1 MNEEGAQKMA
11 KLLIVDDHALF
22 RLGVCT
28 ALKLGEEPHEVVGD
42 VGTAHECMAYLASN
56 APKPDILLLDIIL
69 PDESGE
75 EIARKVRT
83 LYPQINILILS
94 AETSEEVLLNLVETG
109 IQGFI
114 SKESVQDE
122 LYTAIDAIMQ
132 GEQYFGKDIDS
143 LLTSLMSEAH
153 CNERLRA
160 KSIFSERELVVIELC
175 SEGYP
180 TKIISDKMGISPR
193 TVDAHKANI
202 FAKLGVTNTVE
213 MVRYAIKHR
222 LVKL

>member
-1 MNEEGAQKMA
+1 MA
-11 KLLIVDDHALF
+11 KILVVDDHALF

-28 ALKLGEEPHEVVGD
+28 ALKLGEHPSEVEGE
-42 VGTAHECMAYLASN
+42 VGTAHECLEYLKSD

-75 EIARKVRT
+75 EVARKVRKA
-83 LYPQINILILS
+83 YPRVKILILS

-109 IQGFI
+109 INGFV

-122 LYTAIDAIMQ
+122 LYIAINIIMN
-132 GEQYFGKDIDS
+132 GGQYFGRDVDS
-143 LLTSLMSEAH
+143 LLKSLMSDASR
-153 CNERLRA
+153 NERLRA
-160 KSIFSERELVVIELC
+160 KSLFSERELIVIELC

-202 FAKLGVTNTVE
+202 FAKLGITNTVE
-213 MVRYAIKHR
+213 LVRYAIKHR

>member
-1 MNEEGAQKMA
+1 MA
-11 KLLIVDDHALF
+11 KVLVVDDHMLF

-28 ALKLGEEPHEVVGD
+28 ALKLGGQAHEVLAD
-42 VGTAHECMAYLASN
+42 VGTAHECYEYMSREAQ
-56 APKPDILLLDIIL
+56 KPDLLLLDIIL

-75 EIARKVRT
+75 KIARKMRKEFPSVK
-83 LYPQINILILS
+83 ILILS
-94 AETSEEVLLNLVETG
+94 AGTSEEVLLNLVETG
-109 IQGFI
+109 IDGFV

-122 LYTAIDAIMQ
+122 LYHAIEVIMN
-132 GEQYFGKDIDS
+132 GGQYFGKDIDS
-143 LLTSLMSEAH
+143 LLKSLMSDAS

-160 KSIFSERELVVIELC
+160 KSLFSDREKMVIELC

-180 TKIISDKMGISPR
+180 TKIISDMMGISPR

-202 FAKLGVTNTVE
+202 FAKLGITNTIE
-213 MVRYAIKHR
+213 LVRYAIKHR

>member
-1 MNEEGAQKMA
+1 MA
-11 KLLIVDDHALF
+11 KVLVVDDHALF

-28 ALKLGEEPHEVVGD
+28 ALKLGDHPHEVVGE
-42 VGTAHECMAYLASN
+42 VGTAHECIEYLQSN

-69 PDESGE
+69 PDGSGE
-75 EIARKVRT
+75 EVASKVRKDF
-83 LYPQINILILS
+83 PRIKILILS
-94 AETSEEVLLNLVETG
+94 AETSEDVLLNLVETG
-109 IQGFI
+109 IQGFV

-122 LYTAIDAIMQ
+122 LYLAINAIMN
-132 GEQYFGKDIDS
+132 GGQYFGKDINS
-143 LLTSLMSEAH
+143 LLKSLMSDAS

-160 KSIFSERELVVIELC
+160 KSIFSERERIVIELC

-213 MVRYAIKHR
+213 LVRYAIKHR

>member
-1 MNEEGAQKMA
+1 MA
-11 KLLIVDDHALF
+11 KVLVVDDHVLF

-28 ALKLGEEPHEVVGD
+28 ALKLGAKPHEVVAE
-42 VGTAHECMAYLASN
+42 VGTAHECMEYLMSEAQ
-56 APKPDILLLDIIL
+56 KPDLLLLDIIL

-75 EIARKVRT
+75 EVARKVRKM
-83 LYPQINILILS
+83 YPDIKILILS

-109 IQGFI
+109 IDGFV
-114 SKESVQDE
+114 SKESVQEE
-122 LYTAIDAIMQ
+122 LYFAIEVIMNG
-132 GEQYFGKDIDS
+132 GEYFGKDINS
-143 LLTSLMSEAH
+143 LLQSLMSDASR
-153 CNERLRA
+153 NERLRA
-160 KSIFSERELVVIELC
+160 KSLFSERERMVIELC

-202 FAKLGVTNTVE
+202 FAKLGITNTVE
-213 MVRYAIKHR
+213 LVRYAVKHR